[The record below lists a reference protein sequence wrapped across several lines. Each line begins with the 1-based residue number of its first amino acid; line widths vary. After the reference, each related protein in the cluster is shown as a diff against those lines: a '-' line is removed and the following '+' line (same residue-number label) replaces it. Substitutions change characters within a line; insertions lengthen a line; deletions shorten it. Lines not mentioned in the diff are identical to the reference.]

1 MSIEIPEEIIQQIRE
16 EYEKL
21 PDILLDG
28 TAVPEKAR
36 LGDLFW
42 NMDEKELYICTG
54 KIDGKW
60 IWRKVLGKI

>member
-1 MSIEIPEEIIQQIRE
+1 MSVGIPEKVIRHIRE
-16 EYEKL
+16 EYEKA

-28 TAVPEKAR
+28 TTLPEKAR

-60 IWRKVLGKI
+60 IWRKILGRI